1 MGWAEWW
8 FVDVPEWAWHL
19 VESHGG
25 LSIASALALA
35 LMALV
40 YVAVTLGALLLAC
53 QVVKVVGQS
62 FKRGWDDTN
71 AKSRD
76 G

>member
-25 LSIASALALA
+25 LSIGAVVLLA

-53 QVVKVVGQS
+53 QVVKFAGQS
-62 FKRGWDDTN
+62 FKRGWDD